1 MTVYLIRGD
10 RVAAHANLP
19 GKAPKGA
26 IPIRSLKNLEGS
38 GLPMGRLVA
47 IWNAL
52 PGNKRMTKF
61 KSRNVALQRVW
72 AAFEQ
77 LTPRKATKLR
87 LHAEKVARPDSK
99 QAQVIAL
106 LQRAK
111 GATID
116 ELAAAIGWQH
126 HSVRGVISGALK
138 KRLGLAITSS
148 KEDRGRVYRIAG
160 TGVEA
165 QS

>member
-1 MTVYLIRGD
+1 MTVYFIRGD

-19 GKAPKGA
+19 AKAPKGA
-26 IPIRSLKNLEGS
+26 IAIRSLKDLEGS
-38 GLPMGRLVA
+38 GLRMGRLVA

-52 PGNKRMTKF
+52 PGNKRITKF
-61 KSRNVALQRVW
+61 KSRNVAVQRVW

-77 LTPRKATKLR
+77 LTPRKAMKQR
-87 LHAEKVARPDSK
+87 LQTEKVARPDSK

-106 LQRAK
+106 LQRPK

-148 KEDRGRVYRIAG
+148 KEDRGRVYRFAG

-165 QS
+165 QT